1 MTKIEDMFIGESPQL
16 AELLRQIRKA
26 AATDSTVLISGETG
40 TGKELVAQAI
50 HAASKRAEG
59 PLVAVNCAAVPE
71 SLLESEM
78 FGYEKGAFTGAAERR
93 AGEFERAAGGTL
105 FLDEIGEMPLSM
117 QPKLLR
123 VLQEREAKRLGGA
136 RPVKL
141 DIRIIAATNRNLRVG
156 FRSDL
161 YYRLNVIAIQ
171 TPPLRDRPQ
180 DILVLARHFP
190 SIFSRHAG
198 RTVHGISPEA
208 EFVLKRYKWPG
219 NVRELQNVIERAVT
233 MGSSEWI
240 TREDLPEFAADDFLD
255 YNAELAE
262 AKRGAIR
269 RAYALADGDHETASA
284 LLGLNSNYLY
294 ELAKKFN
301 MSHLRR
307 PPGPSS
313 KVE

>member
-1 MTKIEDMFIGESPQL
+1 MFIGESPQL
-16 AELLRQIRKA
+16 AGLLRQIRKA
-26 AATDSTVLISGETG
+26 GATDSTVLISGETG
-40 TGKELVAQAI
+40 TEKEPVAQAI

-59 PLVAVNCAAVPE
+59 PFVAVNCAAVPE

-161 YYRLNVIAIQ
+161 YYRLNVIAIP
-171 TPPLRDRPQ
+171 TPALRDRPQ
-180 DILVLARHFP
+180 DILVLARHFA
-190 SIFSRHAG
+190 SIYSRQAG
-198 RTVHGISPEA
+198 RTVQGISAEA
-208 EFVLKRYKWPG
+208 EFVLKGYKWPG

-233 MGSSEWI
+233 MGSSE
-240 TREDLPEFAADDFLD
+240 
-255 YNAELAE
+255 
-262 AKRGAIR
+262 
-269 RAYALADGDHETASA
+269 
-284 LLGLNSNYLY
+284 
-294 ELAKKFN
+294 
-301 MSHLRR
+301 
-307 PPGPSS
+307 
-313 KVE
+313 

>member
-16 AELLRQIRKA
+16 AELLRQIGKA
-26 AATDSTVLISGETG
+26 AATDSTVLITGETG

-50 HAASKRAEG
+50 HAASKRAGG
-59 PLVAVNCAAVPE
+59 PFVAINCAAVPE

-123 VLQEREAKRLGGA
+123 VLQEREAKRLGGE

-141 DIRIIAATNRNLRVG
+141 DIRIVAATNRNLRVG

-161 YYRLNVIAIQ
+161 YYRLNVIAIR
-171 TPPLRDRPQ
+171 TPALRDRPQ
-180 DILVLARHFP
+180 DILALARHFA
-190 SIFSRHAG
+190 SIYSWQAG
-198 RTVHGISPEA
+198 RTVQGISSEA
-208 EFVLKRYKWPG
+208 EFVLKGYKWPG

-240 TREDLPEFAADDFLD
+240 TGEDLPELAGDDFLN
-255 YNAELAE
+255 YNAEVAE
-262 AKRGAIR
+262 AKRGAIQ
-269 RAYALADGDHETASA
+269 RAYAVADGDHETASA
-284 LLGLNSNYLY
+284 LLGLNPKYLY
-294 ELAKKFN
+294 ELAQKFN
-301 MSHLRR
+301 VSHLRR
-307 PPGPSS
+307 PQGPSS
-313 KVE
+313 KIE